1 MAVPDTT
8 TFTLQDVVDEINP
21 TTDDLVDCFAD
32 ATAACFDSSYS
43 GTKTELLNFRNYG
56 ASCTT
61 SYSSSVAV
69 KPSIA
74 CSGTVNQTYYHNGS
88 GAYPVSGDNCYSN
101 SAGTTVLAAGTYK
114 MTDASLSG
122 SKYVIGVGGSV
133 SSVTAC

>member
-8 TFTLQDVVDEINP
+8 TFTLQDVVTEINP
-21 TTDDLVDCFAD
+21 TTDDLSDCFAD

-61 SYSSSVAV
+61 SYSSSGGV

-74 CSGTVNQTYYHNGS
+74 CSATINLTYYHNGS
-88 GAYPVSGDNCYSN
+88 GTYPVSGDNCYSN
-101 SAGTTVLAAGTYK
+101 SAGTTVLATGTYK
-114 MTDASLSG
+114 MADASLSG
-122 SKYVIGVGGSV
+122 SKYVIGSSGNVT
-133 SSVTAC
+133 SVTAC